1 MSGAGHAG
9 LEARDPVGEQLRVKV
24 DVATV
29 WTSPDAPRD
38 IDGPAVAD
46 VPDVTGWVAG
56 LDAQGRLGLHGRTL
70 TQLSAGEPVE
80 VVEKQGDWVRVAAR
94 WQPMPEDDRG
104 YLGWVRRPHLRT
116 PDATDPDAPLATLP
130 RDRAAIASLGAKFIG
145 LRYLWGGTSPAG
157 LDCSGLVHLCYR
169 QAGVVVPRDAYAQ
182 AAIATPVPVGD
193 ELPGDLYFFARD
205 DGRVFHVGFV
215 TGKGR
220 MLHAPED
227 ASTGGTGTIED
238 APLAAERI
246 ATLVAAG
253 RFLD

>member
-1 MSGAGHAG
+1 VS
-9 LEARDPVGEQLRVKV
+9 EAELDGRDPIGEQLRVKV

-29 WTSPDAPRD
+29 WTSPEAPRD

-46 VPDVTGWVAG
+46 VPDVAGWVAG
-56 LDAQGRLGLHGRTL
+56 LDPQGRLGLHGRTL
-70 TQLSAGEPVE
+70 TQLLADEPVE
-80 VVEKQGDWVRVAAR
+80 VVEEQGDWVRVAAP

-104 YLGWVRRPHLRT
+104 YLGWVRRAHLR
-116 PDATDPDAPLATLP
+116 PPRATDPDTPPANLLP
-130 RDRAAIASLGAKFIG
+130 DRAAIASLGVRFIG

-169 QAGVVVPRDAYAQ
+169 EAGVVIPRDAYAQ
-182 AAIATPVPVGD
+182 AAAATPVPVGD
-193 ELPGDLYFFARD
+193 EQPGDLYFFARD

-215 TGKGR
+215 TGRHR

-227 ASTGGTGTIED
+227 ASTGGTGAIED
-238 APLAAERI
+238 APLAADRI